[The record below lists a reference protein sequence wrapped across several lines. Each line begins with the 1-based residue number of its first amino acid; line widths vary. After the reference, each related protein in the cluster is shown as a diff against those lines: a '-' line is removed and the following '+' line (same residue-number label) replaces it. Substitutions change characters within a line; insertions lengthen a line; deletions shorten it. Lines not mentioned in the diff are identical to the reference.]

1 MNSLRSGDPSTLV
14 IFGRDDKNVPEK
26 IYSTSQ
32 HLRIMDAPRTSPS
45 LHPGEE
51 PVNCEFIRCPAHSAH
66 YQDGEGD
73 NVINDENVIRSEG
86 CIVKGSDRLSMS
98 MLCFSC

>member
-1 MNSLRSGDPSTLV
+1 
-14 IFGRDDKNVPEK
+14 
-26 IYSTSQ
+26 
-32 HLRIMDAPRTSPS
+32 MDAPRTSPS

-73 NVINDENVIRSEG
+73 NVINNENVIRSEG
-86 CIVKGSDRLSMS
+86 FIVKR
-98 MLCFSC
+98 